1 MAAKSQSREA
11 PTEPKRDM
19 SPAVQAPREAQYA
32 QHFRSQVQQAD
43 APVGF
48 FQQVNGFGVQL
59 YSQASL
65 FRPK

>member
-1 MAAKSQSREA
+1 MPAKTQSREA
-11 PTEPKRDM
+11 QTEPKRDM

-32 QHFRSQVQQAD
+32 QHFQSRIDQAN
-43 APVGF
+43 AQTGF